1 MEYEFIFGD
10 RTNMM
15 ELKIKDRHGLIFG
28 RAPRPVTCGRD
39 LKIGE
44 GLVYPEINFTLP
56 QISITPENWPDICK
70 QYGEIIG
77 QVCRRALDLKVP
89 GLVVEFELLPPMT
102 SRPEWGAEITRILT
116 GTLDRFYQEKGLRS
130 ALRVTPV
137 DIRDTDRPPKMRTG
151 THTALMFES
160 FESCAA
166 AGADLLSIESTG
178 GKEVHDPALIN
189 GDLAGI
195 VFALGVLAVRDM
207 RFLWQRIGETAQ
219 TYNIIAAGDT
229 ACGFANTAMILADK
243 GMIPKVLAS
252 LVRVAST
259 VRSLQA
265 YQQGAQGPSKD
276 CAYEGPFLKAIT
288 GVPISMEGRSSA
300 CAHLS
305 HIGNIA
311 SAACDLWS
319 NESVQNIKLLSDFAP
334 IVSLEQ
340 LAYDCRLMNQAVS
353 EGRQAIETL
362 QRWSV
367 DSDSNLDPQ
376 AYVLRPDVVIDLSVR
391 MLESESALAMTIAG
405 MVATLDVLSEAAGKK
420 ILDLP
425 AAEIRWLHLLRTQLE
440 MIPDNEPDLF
450 SYIKEN
456 TSYPPLFLAEEYD
469 L

>member
-1 MEYEFIFGD
+1 ME
-10 RTNMM
+10 MS
-15 ELKIKDRHGLIFG
+15 IKDQHQLIFG
-28 RAPRPVTCGRD
+28 KAPRPVTCGRD
-39 LKIGE
+39 LIIGD

-56 QISITPENWPDICK
+56 QISITPENWNDIVK
-70 QYGEIIG
+70 QYQEIIG
-77 QVCRRALDLKVP
+77 QVCHRAIDLKVP

-102 SRPEWGAEITRILT
+102 SRPEWGSEITRLIAK
-116 GTLDRFYQEKGLRS
+116 TLDRFYQEKGLKS

-151 THTALMFES
+151 THTELMFES

-166 AGADLLSIESTG
+166 AGADMLSIESTG

-195 VFALGVLAVRDM
+195 VFALGVLGVRDM
-207 RFLWQRIGETAQ
+207 RFLWERIGKIAQ
-219 TYNIIAAGDT
+219 TYNIISAGDT

-243 GMIPKVLAS
+243 GMIPRVLAS
-252 LVRVAST
+252 LIRVASS

-265 YQQGAQGPSKD
+265 YEQGARGPSKD
-276 CAYEGPFLKAIT
+276 CAYEGPFLKAIA
-288 GVPISMEGRSSA
+288 GIPISMEGRSSA

-340 LAYDCRLMNQAVS
+340 LAYDCRLMNQAVR
-353 EGRQAIETL
+353 EGREAMETL
-362 QRWSV
+362 KRWSV
-367 DSDSNLDPQ
+367 ESDSNLDPQ
-376 AYVLRPDVVIDLSVR
+376 AYVLRPDIVVNLTAR
-391 MLESESALAMTIAG
+391 MLKSDSPLAMTIAG
-405 MVATLDVLSEAAGKK
+405 MYATLDILTEAAGNK

-425 AAEIRWLHLLRTQLE
+425 ATEIRWLYLLRTQLD

-450 SYIKEN
+450 GYIREN
-456 TSYPPLFLAEEYD
+456 TGYPSLFLPEEYD